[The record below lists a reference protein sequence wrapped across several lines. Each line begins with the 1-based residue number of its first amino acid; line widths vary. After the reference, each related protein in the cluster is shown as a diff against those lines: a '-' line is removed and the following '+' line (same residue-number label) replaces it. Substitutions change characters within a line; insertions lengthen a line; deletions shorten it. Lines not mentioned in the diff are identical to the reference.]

1 MGVKI
6 VFSGAPC
13 LSGRWSAVRVA
24 FALKLTCRRLIFARM
39 AIQPYEITSI
49 EEKWQKVWSEAIER
63 ADAPQMSGDS
73 SGSLVLQWPF
83 APGGLTWTDLRCM
96 ALADV
101 YSRFQRLKGQDV
113 RIGRVLDG
121 FHEGVLGQAIEEGKL
136 PEEFLSEDLG
146 RLESIERALAIQ
158 VDPHSSPGAGI
169 ASTSDPA
176 YYRFT
181 QWLFLEL
188 LNSRHLRSG
197 AEDEQPAAAG
207 DTEEGEVPEV
217 PAEAELPQWFLDIV
231 PFAEKLFADV
241 DKSKWPANLRKEQKA
256 LIGRRRGIELEL
268 AFSQPF
274 RNECRHLGV
283 FTSRLEALY
292 GLTFVLVAPGHEIID
307 FITDPDYVEDVQAY
321 QKRYKNGDESQGSS
335 IRTGGFALNPINLEK
350 VPVLISP
357 LALNAY
363 SDGVVLGIP
372 AHDRKQFE
380 FAKRVK
386 LRIREVIHSSAA
398 SFDHEGLLVEAY
410 EGDGKLTN
418 SGPCSGM
425 KPLRARERIIKQLS
439 RRGVCSKMTRY
450 SLRDLLVSGSGAW
463 SPPVPMYHGVEAQ
476 GADSEELPL
485 HCPPLDLETLRS
497 GEQTLASCKTSDGA
511 DYSAQKIQRAG
522 QAVQRDSS
530 SLLPWLGR
538 ALSYLQVALPE
549 LGGVVE
555 GFRED
560 FDKPCVDVEFQEEAP
575 VEADEAVTEPSA
587 EVPVVSQE
595 APAPAEDAELDGS
608 ENVSGPA
615 EEDLAEAAQEEGG
628 GSEGVE
634 ADAAGEVESREEELA
649 DEPQE
654 PAEDADPT
662 ESSEL
667 PAEAKAEEEVE
678 PASQEETD
686 GLPGSSDESE
696 SESETETE
704 DEVEASQEEEP
715 EEQAPTRE
723 RLRPFSDKG
732 LDKTLPVDVVF
743 SGARV
748 SPKELIGIR
757 CITKFLYMNRHIPSF
772 EPFRS
777 FCQVGTLSFDSKDAS
792 EDQSP
797 ETMAASSMELLG
809 RFGADALRIQLLCL
823 GPADNNASFDDDSL
837 YKIRRFLEKIWR
849 AVCGRIG
856 QGKFVSRNVLVA
868 KHRLIFD
875 VSKRLEE
882 LKFHTAISALR
893 EFVNFLASPKTTL
906 EEVDKSTLNT
916 FLVVLKPFAPHLA
929 FELWERMGNE
939 DTIDDSPWPEY
950 SKELVEPSE
959 REHAV
964 FVNGQMIDRLTE
976 SVELD
981 PKKLESRALAL
992 ESVREFIGRRK
1003 VGRVEV
1009 VPGRLI
1015 WICLGKNKPVK
1026 GNQENAAE
1034 DAAAAS
1040 EASAGGE
1047 SAQGKT
1053 EGSEKPEIP

>member
-1 MGVKI
+1 
-6 VFSGAPC
+6 
-13 LSGRWSAVRVA
+13 
-24 FALKLTCRRLIFARM
+24 M

-49 EEKWQKVWSEAIER
+49 EEKWQKAWSEAIEQ

-121 FHEGVLGQAIEEGKL
+121 FHEGALGQAIEEGKL

-158 VDPHSSPGAGI
+158 ADPHSNPGAGV
-169 ASTSDPA
+169 ARTSDPA

-188 LNSRHLRSG
+188 LNSRHLRSV
-197 AEDEQPAAAG
+197 AEDEQPAVAG
-207 DTEEGEVPEV
+207 EVDKEEGEAPEV
-217 PAEAELPQWFLDIV
+217 SAEAELPQWFLDIV

-274 RNECRHLGV
+274 RNEYRHLGV
-283 FTSRLEALY
+283 FTSKLEALY

-307 FITDPDYVEDVQAY
+307 FITDPDYVEDVEAY
-321 QKRYKNGDESQGSS
+321 QKRYKNGDESQGSGV
-335 IRTGGFALNPINLEK
+335 RTGGFVLNPINLEK

-386 LRIREVIHSSAA
+386 LRIREVIHSSTA

-463 SPPVPMYHGVEAQ
+463 SPPVPLYHGAEVQ

-485 HCPPLDLETLRS
+485 HCPPLDLEALRS
-497 GEQTLASCKTSDGA
+497 GERTLASCKTSDGA
-511 DYSAQKIQRAG
+511 DYSTQKIQRG
-522 QAVQRDSS
+522 DQAVQRDSR

-549 LGGVVE
+549 LGGAVE
-555 GFRED
+555 GLRED
-560 FDKPCVDVEFQEEAP
+560 FDKPGVDVEFQEEVP
-575 VEADEAVTEPSA
+575 VEAEDAAAEPST

-595 APAPAEDAELDGS
+595 APAPAEASELDGS
-608 ENVSGPA
+608 ENVSGSA
-615 EEDLAEAAQEEGG
+615 EEDSAEAAQEQEG
-628 GSEGVE
+628 GSEGVK
-634 ADAAGEVESREEELA
+634 ADAAGEVEPGEEEL
-649 DEPQE
+649 ENEQHE
-654 PAEDADPT
+654 PAEDANLP

-696 SESETETE
+696 SESESETENE

-715 EEQAPTRE
+715 EEQTPSRE
-723 RLRPFSDKG
+723 RLKPFSSKG

-777 FCQVGTLSFDSKDAS
+777 FCQVGTLSFDSKDAP
-792 EDQSP
+792 EDQGS
-797 ETMAASSMELLG
+797 ETLAASSMELLG
-809 RFGADALRIQLLCL
+809 KFGADALRIQLLCL
-823 GPADNNASFDDDSL
+823 GPADNSASFDDDSL
-837 YKIRRFLEKIWR
+837 YKVRRFLEKIWR

-856 QGKFVSRNVLVA
+856 QGRFVSRNVLVA

-906 EEVDKSTLNT
+906 EEVDTSTLKT

-950 SKELVEPSE
+950 SKELVEPPE

-964 FVNGQMIDRLTE
+964 FVNGQMVDRLTE

-1026 GNQENAAE
+1026 GKQENAAE
-1034 DAAAAS
+1034 GAAAAS
-1040 EASAGGE
+1040 KTPAGE
-1047 SAQGKT
+1047 EPAQGKA
-1053 EGSEKPEIP
+1053 EGSEKPENP

>member
-1 MGVKI
+1 
-6 VFSGAPC
+6 
-13 LSGRWSAVRVA
+13 
-24 FALKLTCRRLIFARM
+24 M
-39 AIQPYEITSI
+39 AIQPYEITSV
-49 EEKWQKVWSEAIER
+49 EEKWQKVWSEAIES

-121 FHEGVLGQAIEEGKL
+121 FHEGVLGQAIEQGKL
-136 PEEFLSEDLG
+136 PEEFLREELG
-146 RLESIERALAIQ
+146 RIESIERALAIQ
-158 VDPHSSPGAGI
+158 ADPHSSPGAGV

-188 LNSRHLRSG
+188 LNSRHIRSV
-197 AEDEQPAAAG
+197 ADDENPAAAG
-207 DTEEGEVPEV
+207 EADTDEGEVPEA

-241 DKSKWPANLRKEQKA
+241 DKSKWPENLRKEQKA

-321 QKRYKNGDESQGSS
+321 QERYKNGDESQDSGF
-335 IRTGGFALNPINLEK
+335 RTGGFALNPINLEK

-410 EGDGKLTN
+410 EGDGKMTN

-439 RRGVCSKMTRY
+439 SRGVCSKMTRY

-463 SPPVPMYHGVEAQ
+463 SPPVPMYHGAAAQ
-476 GADSEELPL
+476 SADSEELPL

-511 DYSAQKIQRAG
+511 DYSARKIQRGG
-522 QAVQRDSS
+522 QAVQRDSR

-560 FDKPCVDVEFQEEAP
+560 FDTPCVDVEFQEEAP
-575 VEADEAVTEPSA
+575 VEAEEAATEPPA

-595 APAPAEDAELDGS
+595 APAPAEAAELDGS
-608 ENVSGPA
+608 ENVPGPA
-615 EEDLAEAAQEEGG
+615 EEDLAEAAQEEEGS
-628 GSEGVE
+628 SEGVE
-634 ADAAGEVESREEELA
+634 ADAAGEVESREEDLE

-654 PAEDADPT
+654 LAEDADSP

-667 PAEAKAEEEVE
+667 PAETKVEEEVE

-696 SESETETE
+696 SETEAE
-704 DEVEASQEEEP
+704 DEAEAEAEEDEAEAEAEEDEAEAEDGVEASREEQP
-715 EEQAPTRE
+715 EEQTSPGE

-743 SGARV
+743 SGARL

-792 EDQSP
+792 EDQGP

-823 GPADNNASFDDDSL
+823 GPADNSASFDDDSL

-856 QGKFVSRNVLVA
+856 QGRFVSRNVLVA
-868 KHRLIFD
+868 KHRLIFE

-906 EEVDKSTLNT
+906 EEVDQSTLKT

-929 FELWERMGNE
+929 FELWERMGDE
-939 DTIDDSPWPEY
+939 ATIDDSPWPEY
-950 SKELVEPSE
+950 SKELVEPLE

-964 FVNGQMIDRLTE
+964 FVNGQMVDRLTE

-992 ESVREFIGRRK
+992 ESVRDFIGRRK

-1034 DAAAAS
+1034 DAAAES
-1040 EASAGGE
+1040 EASAGE
-1047 SAQGKT
+1047 EPAQGKA

>member
-1 MGVKI
+1 
-6 VFSGAPC
+6 
-13 LSGRWSAVRVA
+13 
-24 FALKLTCRRLIFARM
+24 M

-49 EEKWQKVWSEAIER
+49 EEKWQKAWSEAIEQ

-83 APGGLTWTDLRCM
+83 APGGPTWTDLRCM

-121 FHEGVLGQAIEEGKL
+121 FHEGVLGKAIEEGKL
-136 PEEFLSEDLG
+136 PNEFLSEDLG

-158 VDPHSSPGAGI
+158 ADPHSSPGAGF

-197 AEDEQPAAAG
+197 PEDEQPAVAG
-207 DTEEGEVPEV
+207 EADTEEKEAPEEA
-217 PAEAELPQWFLDIV
+217 PAEAELPQWFLDII

-256 LIGRRRGIELEL
+256 LIGRRRGIEIEL

-292 GLTFVLVAPGHEIID
+292 GLTFVLVAPGHEIVD

-321 QKRYKNGDESQGSS
+321 QKRYKNGDESLDSGV
-335 IRTGGFALNPINLEK
+335 RTGGFALNPINLEK

-363 SDGVVLGIP
+363 SNGVVLGIP
-372 AHDRKQFE
+372 AHDRKQFK

-439 RRGVCSKMTRY
+439 KRGVCSKMTRY
-450 SLRDLLVSGSGAW
+450 SLRDLLVSGPGAW
-463 SPPVPMYHGVEAQ
+463 SPPVPMYHGDEAK
-476 GADSEELPL
+476 GAASEELPL

-497 GEQTLASCKTSDGA
+497 GERTLASCKTSDGA
-511 DYSAQKIQRAG
+511 DYSAQKIQRGG

-560 FDKPCVDVEFQEEAP
+560 FDKPCVDVEFKEEAP
-575 VEADEAVTEPSA
+575 VEAEEAVTEPSA

-595 APAPAEDAELDGS
+595 ASAPAEVDGS
-608 ENVSGPA
+608 EDLPGPA
-615 EEDLAEAAQEEGG
+615 EEDSAEAAKEEEG

-634 ADAAGEVESREEELA
+634 ADIAGEVESGEEELA
-649 DEPQE
+649 DEQQE
-654 PAEDADPT
+654 LAADADPS

-686 GLPGSSDESE
+686 GLPGSLDESE
-696 SESETETE
+696 PESETE
-704 DEVEASQEEEP
+704 DEVEASQGEEEP
-715 EEQAPTRE
+715 EERKPTGE

-732 LDKTLPVDVVF
+732 IEKAIPVDVVF
-743 SGARV
+743 SGVRV

-792 EDQSP
+792 ENQGP

-823 GPADNNASFDDDSL
+823 GPADNSASFDDDSL

-856 QGKFVSRNVLVA
+856 QGRFVSRNVLVA

-875 VSKRLEE
+875 VSKRLEG

-906 EEVDKSTLNT
+906 EEVDTSTLKT

-939 DTIDDSPWPEY
+939 DAIDDSPWPEY

-964 FVNGQMIDRLTE
+964 FVNGQMVDRLTE
-976 SVELD
+976 SVELG

-1026 GNQENAAE
+1026 GNRENVAE
-1034 DAAAAS
+1034 GAAAAS
-1040 EASAGGE
+1040 EALAGE
-1047 SAQGKT
+1047 EPEQGKT

>member
-1 MGVKI
+1 
-6 VFSGAPC
+6 
-13 LSGRWSAVRVA
+13 
-24 FALKLTCRRLIFARM
+24 
-39 AIQPYEITSI
+39 
-49 EEKWQKVWSEAIER
+49 
-63 ADAPQMSGDS
+63 
-73 SGSLVLQWPF
+73 
-83 APGGLTWTDLRCM
+83 
-96 ALADV
+96 
-101 YSRFQRLKGQDV
+101 
-113 RIGRVLDG
+113 
-121 FHEGVLGQAIEEGKL
+121 
-136 PEEFLSEDLG
+136 
-146 RLESIERALAIQ
+146 
-158 VDPHSSPGAGI
+158 
-169 ASTSDPA
+169 
-176 YYRFT
+176 
-181 QWLFLEL
+181 
-188 LNSRHLRSG
+188 
-197 AEDEQPAAAG
+197 
-207 DTEEGEVPEV
+207 
-217 PAEAELPQWFLDIV
+217 
-231 PFAEKLFADV
+231 
-241 DKSKWPANLRKEQKA
+241 
-256 LIGRRRGIELEL
+256 
-268 AFSQPF
+268 
-274 RNECRHLGV
+274 
-283 FTSRLEALY
+283 
-292 GLTFVLVAPGHEIID
+292 
-307 FITDPDYVEDVQAY
+307 
-321 QKRYKNGDESQGSS
+321 
-335 IRTGGFALNPINLEK
+335 
-350 VPVLISP
+350 
-357 LALNAY
+357 
-363 SDGVVLGIP
+363 
-372 AHDRKQFE
+372 
-380 FAKRVK
+380 
-386 LRIREVIHSSAA
+386 
-398 SFDHEGLLVEAY
+398 
-410 EGDGKLTN
+410 
-418 SGPCSGM
+418 
-425 KPLRARERIIKQLS
+425 LRARERIIKQLS

-463 SPPVPMYHGVEAQ
+463 SPPVPLYHGAEVQ

-485 HCPPLDLETLRS
+485 HCPPLDLEALRS
-497 GEQTLASCKTSDGA
+497 GERTLASCKTSDGA
-511 DYSAQKIQRAG
+511 DYSAQKIQRG
-522 QAVQRDSS
+522 DQAVQRDSR

-549 LGGVVE
+549 LGGAVE
-555 GFRED
+555 GLRED
-560 FDKPCVDVEFQEEAP
+560 FDKPGVDVEFQEEVP
-575 VEADEAVTEPSA
+575 VEAEDAAAEPST

-595 APAPAEDAELDGS
+595 APAPAEVDGS
-608 ENVSGPA
+608 EDLPGPA
-615 EEDLAEAAQEEGG
+615 DEDSAEAAQEEEG

-634 ADAAGEVESREEELA
+634 ADTAGEVEPGEEEPA
-649 DEPQE
+649 DEQQE
-654 PAEDADPT
+654 LAEDADPS

-686 GLPGSSDESE
+686 GLPGSLDESE
-696 SESETETE
+696 PESETE
-704 DEVEASQEEEP
+704 DEVEASQGEEP
-715 EEQAPTRE
+715 EEQKPTRE
-723 RLRPFSDKG
+723 RLRPCSDKG
-732 LDKTLPVDVVF
+732 LDKTIPVDVVF

-757 CITKFLYMNRHIPSF
+757 CITKFLYMNRYIPSF

-777 FCQVGTLSFDSKDAS
+777 FFQVGTLSFDSKGAPEGEGS
-792 EDQSP
+792 

-823 GPADNNASFDDDSL
+823 GPADNSASFDDDSL

-906 EEVDKSTLNT
+906 EEVDTSTLKT

-1015 WICLGKNKPVK
+1015 WVCLGKNKPVK
-1026 GNQENAAE
+1026 GNRENAAE

-1040 EASAGGE
+1040 KTSAGE
-1047 SAQGKT
+1047 EPVQGKAK
-1053 EGSEKPEIP
+1053 GSEKPENP